1 MRLAIVLALLLFAV
15 LGAAFGA
22 VNADS
27 VTYDFL
33 IGRIDLPKGAAL
45 LAALLAGWLLGG
57 ALAWAGLTT
66 RHRRRM
72 RDLARTQ
79 AEAAGAPEARA

>member
-1 MRLAIVLALLLFAV
+1 MRLAIVIILLLFAV

-45 LAALLAGWLLGG
+45 LAALLLGWLLGG

-72 RDLARTQ
+72 RDLARAQ
-79 AEAAGAPEARA
+79 ADAAGAPEVRA